1 MLLSLKV
8 SQVAV
13 DKARTKTRSLTGG
26 LGHGSGGLACD
37 VPVKLMGAT
46 VLSLLGESAQARG

>member
-1 MLLSLKV
+1 MEL
-8 SQVAV
+8 